1 MYVYVH
7 VCLCVLVT
15 GTPRGHARDSGGSV
29 LAVTQQSPAT
39 RRDARQDG
47 ARAPHPAGERSRG
60 AGPVC
65 QGWGRL
71 CGADSGRGLRS
82 SSWIMEQGQ
91 KTPWE
96 AIFSSRA
103 PRFCS
108 NAGLLD
114 IESVS
119 QPHRVQGTQIHTEDR
134 TRHRKNAL
142 LQALTFLDC
151 PRSVLGCDSDLV

>member
-1 MYVYVH
+1 MYVCVH

-114 IESVS
+114 ADRSVS
-119 QPHRVQGTQIHTEDR
+119 HTEFRGLKFTLR
-134 TRHRKNAL
+134 TERGTGRMPYCK
-142 LQALTFLDC
+142 
-151 PRSVLGCDSDLV
+151 RSLF

>member
-1 MYVYVH
+1 MYVCVH

-29 LAVTQQSPAT
+29 LAVTGQSPAT
-39 RRDARQDG
+39 RRDACQDG
-47 ARAPHPAGERSRG
+47 ARAPHPAGERGRG

-71 CGADSGRGLRS
+71 CGADSGRGLWS
-82 SSWIMEQGQ
+82 PSWITEQGQ

-114 IESVS
+114 ADCSVS
-119 QPHRVQGTQIHTEDR
+119 HTEFRGLKFTLR
-134 TRHRKNAL
+134 TERGTGRMPYCK
-142 LQALTFLDC
+142 
-151 PRSVLGCDSDLV
+151 RSLF